1 MNTMTM
7 NCYIPKNDAKI
18 IRDALNHYAEWI
30 RNDDH
35 VPSLDSFSYTVND
48 IDGLIGVFTN
58 WKDDTK

>member
-1 MNTMTM
+1 MNEITM
-7 NCYIPKNDAKI
+7 NCYIPKDDARI
-18 IRDALNHYAEWI
+18 IRDALNHYAQWI

-35 VPSLDSFSYTVND
+35 ATALDSFPYTTDD